1 MVENKSN
8 FAEKNIFDLLW
19 AKNIH
24 HIFSFVKGRL
34 FQKKKK
40 KFSSLFQILC
50 SNELSSFSK
59 LSIGKKVALD
69 RTGIGLGSGLKTR
82 AHKLGNQN
90 QPSKPRQKETVQSSK
105 NTKKSMGSTGQFEK
119 PGQSSSSMGKTLADS
134 KLEKSRLFPALAR
147 ETKRE
152 GTGGRS
158 GLLSI

>member
-1 MVENKSN
+1 MSKKYPSY
-8 FAEKNIFDLLW
+8 
-19 AKNIH
+19 
-24 HIFSFVKGRL
+24 FSFVKGRL

-82 AHKLGNQN
+82 AHKLGSTKTSRVNLD
-90 QPSKPRQKETVQSSK
+90 K
-105 NTKKSMGSTGQFEK
+105 KKSMGSTGPFEK
-119 PGQSSSSMGKTLADS
+119 PGQSSSSMGKTLTDS

-152 GTGGRS
+152 GTGRRS

>member
-1 MVENKSN
+1 MSKKYPSY
-8 FAEKNIFDLLW
+8 
-19 AKNIH
+19 
-24 HIFSFVKGRL
+24 FSFVKGRL

-69 RTGIGLGSGLKTR
+69 RTGIGLGLGLRTRAQKLGSTKKGLQQRHQNQLSSSVHLDKKKLCKALKT
-82 AHKLGNQN
+82 
-90 QPSKPRQKETVQSSK
+90 QKQ
-105 NTKKSMGSTGQFEK
+105 SMGSTGPFEK